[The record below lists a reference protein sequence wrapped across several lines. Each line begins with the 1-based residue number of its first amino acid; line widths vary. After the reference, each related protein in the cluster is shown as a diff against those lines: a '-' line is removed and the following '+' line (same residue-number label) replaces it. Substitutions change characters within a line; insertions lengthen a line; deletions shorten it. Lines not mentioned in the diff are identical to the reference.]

1 MVNKAK
7 RSLMKSALSHLAGDL
22 SSVRGPA
29 EKGKIMRWREMQ
41 RQQAQ
46 LFQADIDTLGQNQA
60 QVRFFIINILSL
72 NTSQNLIEYIYLI
85 TFGANFAI
93 I

>member
-1 MVNKAK
+1 MNVIIKWLSQNDIALETAIELVMVNKAK

-60 QVRFFIINILSL
+60 QVRFFLL
-72 NTSQNLIEYIYLI
+72 
-85 TFGANFAI
+85 
-93 I
+93 

>member
-60 QVRFFIINILSL
+60 QVRFFYYKRFITKYFTKCNRI
-72 NTSQNLIEYIYLI
+72 YI
-85 TFGANFAI
+85 FN
-93 I
+93 

>member
-60 QVRFFIINILSL
+60 QVRFFIIINVLSL
-72 NTSQNLIEYIYLI
+72 NTSQNVIEYIYLI
-85 TFGANFAI
+85 NSLTYFWC
-93 I
+93 

>member
-60 QVRFFIINILSL
+60 QVRFFIINVLSL
-72 NTSQNLIEYIYLI
+72 NTSQNVIEYI
-85 TFGANFAI
+85 
-93 I
+93 

>member
-1 MVNKAK
+1 
-7 RSLMKSALSHLAGDL
+7 MKSALSHLAGDL

-60 QVRFFIINILSL
+60 QVRFFIINVLSL

-85 TFGANFAI
+85 NPLYFWC
-93 I
+93 

>member
-60 QVRFFIINILSL
+60 QVRFFIINVLSL
-72 NTSQNLIEYIYLI
+72 NTSQKLIEYIDLI
-85 TFGANFAI
+85 NSLTYFWC
-93 I
+93 